1 VDAAGNIYIAG
12 FHGTVGAPDS
22 YDAFVAKLFPD
33 GSKVLYS
40 TNFAGSKSDYV
51 SALEIDSTGA
61 AYVFGQ
67 TQSPD
72 FPVTP
77 GALQATLLARVGQG
91 FVAKVDTQGKVV
103 YATLIGGS
111 ANVNSTGGGLVVDAA
126 GEVYASGETNGDGF
140 PATPGAPFINRD
152 SATFFVTK
160 LDASG
165 GKLLAG

>member
-1 VDAAGNIYIAG
+1 MDAAGNIYIAG

-22 YDAFVAKLFPD
+22 YDAFVAKLSPD

-40 TNFAGSKSDYV
+40 TNFAGSKSDFV
-51 SALEIDSTGA
+51 SALEIDSPGA

-77 GALQATLLARVGQG
+77 GALQATLLARLGQG
-91 FVAKVDTQGKVV
+91 FVVKVDTQGKVV

-111 ANVNSTGGGLVVDAA
+111 ANRSV
-126 GEVYASGETNGDGF
+126 
-140 PATPGAPFINRD
+140 R
-152 SATFFVTK
+152 
-160 LDASG
+160 
-165 GKLLAG
+165 

>member
-22 YDAFVAKLFPD
+22 YDAFVAKLSPD

-40 TNFAGSKSDYV
+40 TNFAGSKSDFV
-51 SALEIDSTGA
+51 SALEIDSPGA

-77 GALQATLLARVGQG
+77 GALQATLLARIV
-91 FVAKVDTQGKVV
+91 TP
-103 YATLIGGS
+103 TLARPWVLRPIHTELS
-111 ANVNSTGGGLVVDAA
+111 RSR
-126 GEVYASGETNGDGF
+126 Y
-140 PATPGAPFINRD
+140 R
-152 SATFFVTK
+152 
-160 LDASG
+160 
-165 GKLLAG
+165 